1 MRMRMEP
8 RGLEAELMKS
18 FMESGVYRLDQS
30 DVVFIDPVRLLN
42 DSYSRFRLSPSAY
55 YSRHFPPSSTPDDK
69 RKRKRN
75 KPRHA
80 PLNLNERELCAEE
93 RHQQV
98 RPLLLNAH
106 RKLLEASQ
114 LLKILPRIVESEAAL
129 ECRER
134 VVEQNFVELGSSWR
148 APFCEIALCN
158 GVQDEVKNPQGLRSG
173 LSEGKKLVPLFD
185 NIISVES
192 DDDVE
197 AEFQNVIYVLPPK
210 SLFLMSD
217 LRQVRKL
224 IAGDSAEGF
233 NLIVID
239 PPWENGSARQKAMYP
254 TLPNRHF
261 MYLPVKELAHSDG
274 ALVALWITN
283 RQKLQDF
290 VVKDLL
296 PAWGI
301 SHATP
306 FYWLKVKPDGSLIGD
321 LDLFHH
327 RPYELLLLGYVN
339 VDFNSECMK
348 TIKHLKESRVIISV
362 PGAYSRKPPLGKL
375 LEEYIPGQRPS
386 RCIELFARELVAGWT
401 SWGNEP
407 LHFQDATYYLGK

>member
-1 MRMRMEP
+1 M
-8 RGLEAELMKS
+8 EAELMKS
-18 FMESGVYRLDQS
+18 FMESGVYKLDES
-30 DVVFIDPVRLLN
+30 DVVFIDPVRVLN
-42 DSYSRFRLSPSAY
+42 ESYSRFRLSPSAY
-55 YSRHFPPSSTPDDK
+55 YSRHFASSSTPNEK
-69 RKRKRN
+69 RKRKR
-75 KPRHA
+75 KIKDA
-80 PLNLNERELCAEE
+80 PLNERELCAEE

-98 RPLLLNAH
+98 RPLLVNAH

-114 LLKILPRIVESEAAL
+114 LLKILPEIVESEV

-134 VVEQNFVELGSSWR
+134 DVGCDFVELGSSWR

-158 GVQDEVKNPQGLRSG
+158 GVQNEIENSHGR
-173 LSEGKKLVPLFD
+173 KLVPLFD

-197 AEFQNVIYVLPPK
+197 AEFQNATYVLPSR

-224 IAGDSAEGF
+224 IPGESAEGF

-296 PAWGI
+296 PAWGM
-301 SHATP
+301 SHVTP

-327 RPYELLLLGYVN
+327 RPYEFLLLGYVN
-339 VDFNSECMK
+339 VDFNSECM
-348 TIKHLKESRVIISV
+348 HLKESRVIISV
-362 PGAYSRKPPLGKL
+362 PGAYSRKPQLGKL
-375 LEEYIPGQRPS
+375 LAEYIPGQRPS

-407 LHFQDATYYLGK
+407 LHFQDATYFLEK